1 VQFGHPRLEFVLEFG
16 LQELEPEYLRV
27 DHDGMI
33 APTGGSCPVH
43 ELVGVDC
50 LLGQGPDGLLR
61 DLAIPLLHGRMLAW
75 EDDGHTASVAG
86 VRRRLTG
93 PERSTKGMTQSKVE
107 RTNDGGLATFFT
119 SFATWISKWTGS
131 HWALVVAAVLVI
143 LCLFVTDVE
152 TTNLAIAIVTLLMV
166 FVLQNTQNRDS
177 AALHLKLDEMVRAEP
192 HARDEIRG
200 VESKSHEEIGELVRE
215 DTDTLAYP
223 SAEGAQQ
230 EPRP

>member
-1 VQFGHPRLEFVLEFG
+1 
-16 LQELEPEYLRV
+16 
-27 DHDGMI
+27 
-33 APTGGSCPVH
+33 
-43 ELVGVDC
+43 
-50 LLGQGPDGLLR
+50 
-61 DLAIPLLHGRMLAW
+61 
-75 EDDGHTASVAG
+75 
-86 VRRRLTG
+86 
-93 PERSTKGMTQSKVE
+93 MTRSKVE

-230 EPRP
+230 EPRS

>member
-1 VQFGHPRLEFVLEFG
+1 
-16 LQELEPEYLRV
+16 
-27 DHDGMI
+27 M
-33 APTGGSCPVH
+33 T
-43 ELVGVDC
+43 
-50 LLGQGPDGLLR
+50 
-61 DLAIPLLHGRMLAW
+61 
-75 EDDGHTASVAG
+75 
-86 VRRRLTG
+86 
-93 PERSTKGMTQSKVE
+93 RSKLE
-107 RTNDGGLATFFT
+107 RTNDGGLDTFFS
-119 SFATWISKWTGS
+119 SFATWIAKWTGS

-143 LCLFVTDVE
+143 LCLSVTDVE

-230 EPRP
+230 EPRS